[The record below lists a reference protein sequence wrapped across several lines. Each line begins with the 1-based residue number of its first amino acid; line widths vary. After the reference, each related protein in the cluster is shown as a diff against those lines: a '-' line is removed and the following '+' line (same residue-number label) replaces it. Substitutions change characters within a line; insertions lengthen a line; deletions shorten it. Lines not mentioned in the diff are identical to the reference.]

1 MNNDP
6 GKEPPSASVR
16 SASVRVYGDDGKML
30 IKLKSADDRFSFRAV
45 AQRVQVR
52 RKGQPVDGLYYVHL
66 MHLDSDGGAW
76 QSAVDI
82 YPDWL
87 MITPRRVY
95 RFAGLR
101 VDFEIDGK
109 IVPYATLTAYMQ
121 QLKQAQRRGE
131 AIPEK
136 SFRDVQLFTEGME
149 LAIGVDPAAL
159 LYFAS
164 KMEELAEDGSDVEV
178 ATTMHFVAIWEAID
192 MSPGVDAEH
201 TLEISARTVATFDE
215 SEKIT
220 RTEGGRKRSVAGRPI
235 LAFEGGYVSVRD
247 HPGVKREQA
256 QAAKK
261 THIVRFQSET
271 TGRTGRRVPATTYEV
286 DGEEGTSMV
295 LLHNMSPAARGG
307 PRYYTGYREGRSV
320 VMRQYWDINAA
331 DLDLLGRATL
341 LSGGGGLMLRSEAE
355 DSGALMLY
363 PRQPGDFNVV
373 MSDDAHAHGSI
384 VFGSADKSPLFPDAR
399 RLVLAN
405 PAWMDGQA
413 RPGAE
418 ANRAEKREAARRR
431 FEQFGAAWEAIN
443 PGQRLGDEEPTSV
456 VIAAQ
461 CGTCTKKM
469 ATLRCASCRAAFFC
483 DAAACAEAH
492 HCPS

>member
-1 MNNDP
+1 MAVSVLMPKWRGFTRCWRWVVRLADG
-6 GKEPPSASVR
+6 GKENKASPIQKARITLGHQSSPLPLQPMASSTTTTTSVGAGSLPNPTAPSDAVATFAR
-16 SASVRVYGDDGKML
+16 LML

-261 THIVRFQSET
+261 TPHRPLPE
-271 TGRTGRRVPATTYEV
+271 RDHRP
-286 DGEEGTSMV
+286 DGTSGTR
-295 LLHNMSPAARGG
+295 N
-307 PRYYTGYREGRSV
+307 
-320 VMRQYWDINAA
+320 
-331 DLDLLGRATL
+331 DL
-341 LSGGGGLMLRSEAE
+341 
-355 DSGALMLY
+355 
-363 PRQPGDFNVV
+363 
-373 MSDDAHAHGSI
+373 
-384 VFGSADKSPLFPDAR
+384 
-399 RLVLAN
+399 
-405 PAWMDGQA
+405 
-413 RPGAE
+413 
-418 ANRAEKREAARRR
+418 
-431 FEQFGAAWEAIN
+431 
-443 PGQRLGDEEPTSV
+443 
-456 VIAAQ
+456 
-461 CGTCTKKM
+461 
-469 ATLRCASCRAAFFC
+469 
-483 DAAACAEAH
+483 
-492 HCPS
+492 

>member
-1 MNNDP
+1 
-6 GKEPPSASVR
+6 
-16 SASVRVYGDDGKML
+16 
-30 IKLKSADDRFSFRAV
+30 
-45 AQRVQVR
+45 
-52 RKGQPVDGLYYVHL
+52 
-66 MHLDSDGGAW
+66 
-76 QSAVDI
+76 
-82 YPDWL
+82 
-87 MITPRRVY
+87 
-95 RFAGLR
+95 
-101 VDFEIDGK
+101 
-109 IVPYATLTAYMQ
+109 
-121 QLKQAQRRGE
+121 
-131 AIPEK
+131 
-136 SFRDVQLFTEGME
+136 
-149 LAIGVDPAAL
+149 
-159 LYFAS
+159 
-164 KMEELAEDGSDVEV
+164 
-178 ATTMHFVAIWEAID
+178 
-192 MSPGVDAEH
+192 
-201 TLEISARTVATFDE
+201 
-215 SEKIT
+215 
-220 RTEGGRKRSVAGRPI
+220 
-235 LAFEGGYVSVRD
+235 
-247 HPGVKREQA
+247 
-256 QAAKK
+256 
-261 THIVRFQSET
+261 
-271 TGRTGRRVPATTYEV
+271 
-286 DGEEGTSMV
+286 MV

-307 PRYYTGYREGRSV
+307 PRYYTGYREGSSV

-431 FEQFGAAWEAIN
+431 FEQFGAAWEAIK

-492 HCPS
+492 HCPSANAVMALDTRTQMWCCRCVARARSSTASCLTTRATATGRSTICVASAPSWRRRWSCCWRRSLCFSICCCAPSAATTWHTCRWVVPCCWPYLLPVAPASPLSSWATLRCPLATHGCGTTATLCPVPLLWHCPSPDAARVCAAGAPLLSPLRSAERSRPPRRRRQTAARCKQPRFRLARVPGRVVVGQPHGAAVALPGVPHRADGTRVAGESASDTASLSMDCADAALDNGVYFRVVEALNKRVSFFRGAPSRKGEKEHPV